1 MAIQFLE
8 QLLQSFTRWVFSPVW
23 LTLPRLLKISAR
35 FLRVRLNF
43 YVYAWPFI
51 HCLYFIYARKFYLR
65 SQGKI
70 TRLWKSTPWEAC
82 SVTAFLKA
90 VILWFLLMFLSSLQ
104 QLFSYS
110 LSLSLALML
119 LLIQFQERL
128 PTGLDWT
135 GLAWLGLPEWS
146 FCKWPMG
153 ILRMKA
159 ETGFGKVWSCL
170 PVLANWNGTLSFL
183 SPSLHP
189 CISDSKIN
197 RSTNLLI
204 NSSFCLYLFVS
215 KQTRLW
221 SSAWSVYRVCV
232 RCFVVMWTWG

>member
-1 MAIQFLE
+1 MVGLLCYSLLE
-8 QLLQSFTRWVFSPVW
+8 SCYLVVPSDVSFISPATILL
-23 LTLPRLLKISAR
+23 
-35 FLRVRLNF
+35 
-43 YVYAWPFI
+43 
-51 HCLYFIYARKFYLR
+51 
-65 SQGKI
+65 
-70 TRLWKSTPWEAC
+70 
-82 SVTAFLKA
+82 
-90 VILWFLLMFLSSLQ
+90 
-104 QLFSYS
+104 
-110 LSLSLALML
+110 LSLSCTDVASNS
-119 LLIQFQERL
+119 IPRTFAH
-128 PTGLDWT
+128 WT

-197 RSTNLLI
+197 RRTNLLI

-221 SSAWSVYRVCV
+221 SSAWSVYHVCI

>member
-1 MAIQFLE
+1 MGGLLCYSLLE
-8 QLLQSFTRWVFSPVW
+8 SCYLVVPFDVSFISPATILL
-23 LTLPRLLKISAR
+23 L
-35 FLRVRLNF
+35 
-43 YVYAWPFI
+43 
-51 HCLYFIYARKFYLR
+51 
-65 SQGKI
+65 
-70 TRLWKSTPWEAC
+70 
-82 SVTAFLKA
+82 
-90 VILWFLLMFLSSLQ
+90 
-104 QLFSYS
+104 S

-135 GLAWLGLPEWS
+135 GLDWTGLAWPGLPEWS

-153 ILRMKA
+153 ILRVKA

-170 PVLANWNGTLSFL
+170 SVLTNWNGALSFL

-221 SSAWSVYRVCV
+221 SSAWSVYRVCI

>member
-1 MAIQFLE
+1 M
-8 QLLQSFTRWVFSPVW
+8 
-23 LTLPRLLKISAR
+23 LKVSSR

-43 YVYAWPFI
+43 HVYAWPFI

-70 TRLWKSTPWEAC
+70 TRQWKSTPWEAC

-110 LSLSLALML
+110 LSLALML

-135 GLAWLGLPEWS
+135 GLDWPGLAWPAGMVILQMTNGHFADESRNGLWES
-146 FCKWPMG
+146 
-153 ILRMKA
+153 L
-159 ETGFGKVWSCL
+159 VL
-170 PVLANWNGTLSFL
+170 PT
-183 SPSLHP
+183 
-189 CISDSKIN
+189 
-197 RSTNLLI
+197 
-204 NSSFCLYLFVS
+204 SSS
-215 KQTRLW
+215 
-221 SSAWSVYRVCV
+221 
-232 RCFVVMWTWG
+232 